1 MRALPTAALIMALG
15 VVAFATTVSA
25 EQPSPPPPPPYRVIV
40 NPKNPATALDRT
52 FLQDAFLKKT
62 RHWPDERVIQPVDLA
77 TTSPARSSFSE
88 DVLRR
93 SVAAVRA
100 YWQQRIFSG
109 RDVPPP
115 ELASDERVVEYVL
128 THEAA
133 VAYVSGTAPL
143 AGAKAIS
150 VTR

>member
-1 MRALPTAALIMALG
+1 MRVLPNAALVMTLS
-15 VVAFATTVSA
+15 VVAFARTVSA
-25 EQPSPPPPPPYRVIV
+25 EQSPPPPSYRVIV
-40 NPKNPATALDRT
+40 NPRNPATSLTRT

-62 RHWPDERVIQPVDLA
+62 RHWPDERVIQPLDLA
-77 TTSPARSSFSE
+77 PTTSARSSFTKQ
-88 DVLRR
+88 VLGR

-115 ELASDERVVEYVL
+115 ELTSDERAIEYVL
-128 THEAA
+128 RHEEA
-133 VAYVSGTAPL
+133 VAYISGTTPL
-143 AGAKAIS
+143 AGAKVVS

>member
-1 MRALPTAALIMALG
+1 MKALTTAASVITLSL
-15 VVAFATTVSA
+15 VAFATTVSA
-25 EQPSPPPPPPYRVIV
+25 EQSPPPPAYRVIV
-40 NPKNPATALDRT
+40 NPKNPATSLERT

-62 RHWPDERVIQPVDLA
+62 QRWPNQGVIQPVDLA
-77 TTSPARSSFSE
+77 PTSSARSSFTQQ
-88 DVLRR
+88 VLGR

-115 ELASDERVVEYVL
+115 ELTNDQRAVEYVL
-128 THEAA
+128 KHEEA
-133 VAYVSGTAPL
+133 VAYVSGTTPL
-143 AGAKAIS
+143 AGAKVVS